1 MSSAAFV
8 PSEASFVQSQSAS
21 LARPASRVLRRETV
35 SGTPSAG
42 LPLRGMSL
50 AGAVLLHAAALLWI
64 VHNPTALEAPPMIM
78 QATLIA
84 PEPLPMAPPEPPQE
98 VKRVEPEQPKP
109 VVKPVKPVR
118 KEQPLPQI
126 AAAAD
131 APTTATVAPQPPAP
145 PEPVAID
152 APPVSEPSPAPVT
165 AAPVVAPPPVT
176 PPKFNV
182 AYLQNPRPAYPAMS
196 KRLGEAGRVMLR
208 VTVDANGLPTNVEI
222 SKSSGFSRL
231 DDAALEA
238 VRKWK
243 FVPARRGDEAISGG
257 QAFVPIDFGLN
268 S

>member
-8 PSEASFVQSQSAS
+8 PPEASFVQSPGAS
-21 LARPASRVLRRETV
+21 LAHPASRIVRHAAL

-50 AGAVLLHAAALLWI
+50 ASAVLLHAAALLWI

-98 VKRVEPEQPKP
+98 VKRVEPEPPRP
-109 VVKPVKPVR
+109 VVKPVKPVK
-118 KEQPLPQI
+118 KEKPLPQL
-126 AAAAD
+126 AAVAD
-131 APTTATVAPQPPAP
+131 APATTTVAPQPPAP

-208 VTVDANGLPTNVEI
+208 VMVDVNGLPTQVEVR
-222 SKSSGFSRL
+222 KSSGFPRL
-231 DDAALEA
+231 DEAALEA

-243 FVPARRGDEAISGG
+243 FVPARRGEEPVAGLADI
-257 QAFVPIDFGLN
+257 PIDFGLN

>member
-8 PSEASFVQSQSAS
+8 PSEASFVQSAGAG
-21 LARPASRVLRRETV
+21 LTHPASRVVRRETV
-35 SGTPSAG
+35 SGTPSVG

-131 APTTATVAPQPPAP
+131 APTSATVAPQPPAP

-165 AAPVVAPPPVT
+165 AAPAVAPPPVT

-182 AYLQNPRPAYPAMS
+182 AYLQNPRPAYPPMS

-208 VTVDANGLPTNVEI
+208 VMVNVNGLPTNVEVR
-222 SKSSGFSRL
+222 KSSGFPRL
-231 DDAALEA
+231 DEAALEA

-243 FVPARRGDEAISGG
+243 FVPARRGEEPVAGLADI
-257 QAFVPIDFGLN
+257 PIDFGLN

>member
-8 PSEASFVQSQSAS
+8 PSEASFVQPPAAT
-21 LARPASRVLRRETV
+21 LAHPASRVVRRESV

-50 AGAVLLHAAALLWI
+50 TGAVLLHAAALLWI
-64 VHNPTALEAPPMIM
+64 AHNPTVLEAPPMIM

-84 PEPLPMAPPEPPQE
+84 PEPLPIAPPEPPKE
-98 VKRVEPEQPKP
+98 EKRVEPEPPKQ

-131 APTTATVAPQPPAP
+131 APTTTTVAPQPPAP

-152 APPVSEPSPAPVT
+152 APPVAEPSPAPVT

-182 AYLQNPRPAYPAMS
+182 AYLQNPRPAYPPMS